1 MTPGQERSIYVR
13 FSRSEWAE
21 LRQNTPLRLSDA
33 DLERLRGI
41 NQQVPLDEV
50 SDAYL
55 PLSRLLNLHVSAAR
69 NLGQVRDVFLG
80 GPKVH
85 PPYIL
90 AIAGSVA
97 AGKSTFSR
105 VLQAVL
111 SRWPHHPRVE
121 LVTTDGFLFPNK
133 VLVERELMHRK
144 GFPESYDQGAIIDFL
159 GAIKAGQ
166 NGVRMPVYSHETYDI
181 RPNEYREIEHPDILI
196 FEGLNVLQ
204 IPKAREI
211 MCSDFVDFSVFLDAE
226 EEDLQKWYVERVMFL
241 QRTAFQKPD
250 SFFYEH
256 RNMAEEETRSWALK
270 IWREINLVNLRENIL
285 PTRQRASVVWRKGGD
300 HTLRELWLRKT

>member
-1 MTPGQERSIYVR
+1 MYTR
-13 FSRSEWAE
+13 FSREEWAE
-21 LRQNTPLRLSDA
+21 LRLNTPLHLSDA

-41 NQQVPLDEV
+41 NQQVPLAEV
-50 SDAYL
+50 SESYL

-69 NLGQVRDVFLG
+69 NLWQVQDAFLG
-80 GPKVH
+80 DHPVH
-85 PPYIL
+85 APYIL

-121 LVTTDGFLFPNK
+121 LVTTDGFLYPNK
-133 VLVERELMHRK
+133 ILMERGLMRRK
-144 GFPESYDQGAIIDFL
+144 GFPESYDQKAIVDFL
-159 GAIKAGQ
+159 AAIKAGE

-181 RPNEYREIEHPDILI
+181 RPNEFREIEHPDILI

-204 IPKAREI
+204 IPKGTEI
-211 MCSDFVDFSVFLDAE
+211 VCSDFFDFSVFLDADE
-226 EEDLQKWYVERVMFL
+226 TDLEKWYLERVMLL
-241 QRTAFQKPD
+241 QRTAFQKSE
-250 SFFYEH
+250 SFFYEYRH
-256 RNMAEEETRSWALK
+256 MSQEQTREWALK

-285 PTRQRASVVWRKGGD
+285 PTRQRASVVWRKCSD

>member
-1 MTPGQERSIYVR
+1 MYVR
-13 FSRSEWAE
+13 FSRSEWAN
-21 LRQNTPLRLSDA
+21 LRQSTPLHLSDA
-33 DLERLRGI
+33 DVERLRGI
-41 NQQVPLDEV
+41 NQQVPLREV
-50 SDAYL
+50 SESYL

-69 NLGQVRDVFLG
+69 TLAQVQDAFVGR
-80 GPKVH
+80 PAVH

-121 LVTTDGFLFPNK
+121 LVTTDGFLYPNK
-133 VLVERELMHRK
+133 TLMDRGLMRRK
-144 GFPESYDQGAIIDFL
+144 GFPESYDQGAIVEFL
-159 GAIKAGQ
+159 ARIKAGE
-166 NGVRMPVYSHETYDI
+166 NGVRMPVYSHEIYDI
-181 RPNEYREIEHPDILI
+181 KPNEYREIEHPDILI

-204 IPKAREI
+204 IPKGTEI
-211 MCSDFVDFSVFLDAE
+211 VCSDYFDFSVFLDAD
-226 EEDLQKWYVERVMFL
+226 EEDLQNWYVERVLLL
-241 QRTAFQKPD
+241 QRTAFQKPE

-256 RNMAEEETRSWALK
+256 RHLTQEQTREWALK
-270 IWREINLVNLRENIL
+270 IWREINLANLRENIL
-285 PTRQRASVVWRKGGD
+285 PTRQRASVVWRKNND